1 MSDDLMR
8 RMRDHVGYD
17 PDQVLAHPERY
28 SRTERRAAA
37 RVLAKKRPGVVGQG
51 GEQR

>member
-17 PDQVLAHPERY
+17 PAQVLAHPERY
-28 SRTERRAAA
+28 NRAERRAAQ
-37 RVLAKKRPGVVGQG
+37 RVLAKASTGSEGKA
-51 GEQR
+51 